1 MKGKEMRNCTAHSLN
16 NLSMIDLTHE
26 DGREEGEERLG
37 LRRYESN
44 RTDTNASLLGET
56 FD

>member
-1 MKGKEMRNCTAHSLN
+1 
-16 NLSMIDLTHE
+16 MIDLTHE
-26 DGREEGEERLG
+26 DKREEGEERLG